1 MAGTVNN
8 AVASAARQTAERL
21 TVTPGFDECGMLSR
35 DGSLAPCA
43 AGHRIARAYNRR
55 MNANTRLL
63 HAKPF
68 GVAALLVVA
77 ILFSVASRA
86 ADAPPIPDTLQ
97 QRIIACTT
105 CHGVHGEG
113 TPGSGYFPRL
123 AGKPATYLAR
133 QMQDFQN
140 GLRKYAPME
149 YTVRQ
154 LSPAYM
160 QEIAEY
166 FAAQQVPYSRSPL
179 PSVSAATMQRGE
191 QLVSKGD
198 PARKIPACAS
208 CHGSQLTGVQPSTPG
223 LVGLPYD
230 YLSAQLGSW
239 RTHTRAMRA
248 PDCMAVVVSRL
259 SDSDITAVAA
269 TLASR
274 QLPADTHAQV
284 AGSVTPPLPCGVL
297 GATGDGT

>member
-1 MAGTVNN
+1 MVHG
-8 AVASAARQTAERL
+8 
-21 TVTPGFDECGMLSR
+21 
-35 DGSLAPCA
+35 
-43 AGHRIARAYNRR
+43 YNRA
-55 MNANTRLL
+55 MNKNVSLRPAQ
-63 HAKPF
+63 PF
-68 GVAALLVVA
+68 GAAALLMVA
-77 ILFSVASRA
+77 MLFGAPLRA
-86 ADAPPIPDTLQ
+86 ADVPPIPDTLQ
-97 QRIIACTT
+97 QRIVACTT

-123 AGKPATYLAR
+123 AGKPAAYLAR

-160 QEIAEY
+160 QEIADY
-166 FAAQQVPYSRSPL
+166 FAEQQVPYSRSPL
-179 PSVSAATMQRGE
+179 PPMSASALQRGE

-208 CHGSQLTGVQPSTPG
+208 CHGSQLTGVEPSTPG
-223 LVGLPYD
+223 LIGLPYD
-230 YLSAQLGSW
+230 YISAQLGSW
-239 RTHTRAMRA
+239 RTHTRATVA

-259 SDSDITAVAA
+259 SESDISAVAA
-269 TLASR
+269 SLASR
-274 QLPADTHAQV
+274 QLPADTHAQA

-297 GATGDGT
+297 GATGDQP